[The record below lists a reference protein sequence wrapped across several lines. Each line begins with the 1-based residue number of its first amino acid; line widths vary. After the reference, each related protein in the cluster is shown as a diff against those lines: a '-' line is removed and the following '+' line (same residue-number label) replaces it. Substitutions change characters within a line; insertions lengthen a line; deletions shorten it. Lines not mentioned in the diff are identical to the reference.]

1 MSVQQTVPQ
10 AEDIDLGTLGRA
22 VWRAKGWIFGL
33 AALVGVATFVIL
45 STMRPLYTSEARIL
59 IENDVSPFTRAATD
73 DRNAQRENLNEQAV
87 ESQVQV
93 LTSRDL
99 ALEVVKQLD
108 LINNPAFAK
117 DAGTP
122 LLARLLDRFGLG
134 GSDKS
139 KEEKAADAFEE
150 HLSVY
155 VLTKSNVIAVNY
167 TSGDPQLASKAANTL
182 AEAYLSWQRH
192 AKLLQTKDA
201 TTWLSS
207 QIEELRK
214 KVAGSEAAV
223 EQFRSDHGL
232 YEGTNKTPLNAQ
244 QLSELNSQLILAKAQ
259 RSETEA
265 RARLIREMLEDNA
278 DIDATP
284 EVLKSELI
292 TRLIEQRALVQRQL
306 AELSATLLPSHP
318 RMQQLASE
326 LNDIRM
332 QIRQEAGKIVQG
344 LESEAEIASARE
356 GSLRDSLKEAQ
367 SQASGQSDAEIKLRA
382 LEREAKANRDLLE
395 SYLARYRDASTRY
408 DVSAVPASATIVS
421 RAHPATKPSF
431 PKRGPMSALA
441 AAATALLG
449 LAFVLS
455 RELIGGEG
463 RVAAPMP
470 VGRREPE
477 PLPQRRAAVRARR
490 ANGGTALRPE
500 ELHSEETEKDV
511 MSPIDTP
518 RRGRVP
524 PAPSEALEEAWRG
537 KSEEAAASPGLFQKM
552 RNAVPNGMGKAPLDA
567 SPHHSPPQH
576 QDLEPDTM
584 SPPNDLRS
592 YLRQKAA
599 LQAVARTRP
608 PRRNQES
615 RPRAKGTVGPVVKSI
630 DSVLGQIR
638 SRSSGD
644 AARAVLVVPASSDLD
659 ATDEAIRIA
668 RALARRERAVLVDLA
683 RGPAAVSGLLGLPRA
698 PGFTDLAAGRA
709 GFEDVVQTDFDTSL
723 QVLPAG
729 NPHVKSDEEEVGT
742 GRIVDALSQVY
753 DRLVLHI
760 DRDTLR
766 KLDPALGGRL
776 QLVVAV
782 IAPGDRKHDRTQ
794 LDELTAL
801 GCQVVPYEQTDG
813 EHRPRRSG
821 FFGRAA
827 AV

>member
-1 MSVQQTVPQ
+1 M
-10 AEDIDLGTLGRA
+10 
-22 VWRAKGWIFGL
+22 K
-33 AALVGVATFVIL
+33 
-45 STMRPLYTSEARIL
+45 
-59 IENDVSPFTRAATD
+59 
-73 DRNAQRENLNEQAV
+73 
-87 ESQVQV
+87 
-93 LTSRDL
+93 
-99 ALEVVKQLD
+99 
-108 LINNPAFAK
+108 
-117 DAGTP
+117 
-122 LLARLLDRFGLG
+122 
-134 GSDKS
+134 
-139 KEEKAADAFEE
+139 
-150 HLSVY
+150 
-155 VLTKSNVIAVNY
+155 
-167 TSGDPQLASKAANTL
+167 
-182 AEAYLSWQRH
+182 
-192 AKLLQTKDA
+192 
-201 TTWLSS
+201 
-207 QIEELRK
+207 
-214 KVAGSEAAV
+214 
-223 EQFRSDHGL
+223 
-232 YEGTNKTPLNAQ
+232 
-244 QLSELNSQLILAKAQ
+244 
-259 RSETEA
+259 
-265 RARLIREMLEDNA
+265 
-278 DIDATP
+278 
-284 EVLKSELI
+284 
-292 TRLIEQRALVQRQL
+292 
-306 AELSATLLPSHP
+306 
-318 RMQQLASE
+318 QLASE
-326 LNDIRM
+326 LTDVRM

-344 LESEAEIASARE
+344 LENEAEVASARE
-356 GSLRDSLKEAQ
+356 TSLRNSLNEAK
-367 SQASGQSDAEIKLRA
+367 SQTSGQSDAEIKLRA

-395 SYLARYRDASTRY
+395 SYLARYRDASARH
-408 DVSAVPASATIVS
+408 DVSAVPANATIVS
-421 RAHPATKPSF
+421 RAHASTKPSF

-463 RVAAPMP
+463 REAAPMP
-470 VGRREPE
+470 VARREPE
-477 PLPQRRAAVRARR
+477 PLPQRRAARIRR
-490 ANGGTALRPE
+490 ANGGTALRRE
-500 ELHSEETEKDV
+500 ELHSEETEKEV
-511 MSPIDTP
+511 MSPIDP
-518 RRGRVP
+518 KRRDRVP
-524 PAPSEALEEAWRG
+524 PMPSEALEEAWRG
-537 KSEEAAASPGLFQKM
+537 KSEEAAASTGLFQKM
-552 RNAVPNGMGKAPLDA
+552 RNALPNGMGKAPQDA
-567 SPHHSPPQH
+567 GPRHSPPQH

-608 PRRNQES
+608 PRRNQEA

-638 SRSSGD
+638 SRSAGD
-644 AARAVLVVPASSDLD
+644 TARAVLVVPASSDLD

-683 RGPAAVSGLLGLPRA
+683 RGPAEVSGLLGLPRA

-729 NPHVKSDEEEVGT
+729 NPHVKTDEEEVGT